1 MMMKLIIAI
10 VRPFTVEKIVNAFE
24 DIEGFPGMTVIDS
37 EGFGQRLRTSAYDA
51 LDPFKPNK
59 RIEVAASEEMVEA
72 IVAAI
77 RNNPQTGKK
86 GNAIITV
93 VPIKSFTLI

>member
-1 MMMKLIIAI
+1 MKLIIAI

-37 EGFGQRLRTSAYDA
+37 EGFGQRLQTSSYDA
-51 LDPFKPNK
+51 LDPFRPNK
-59 RIEVAASEEMVEA
+59 RIEVAANDEMVDS

-77 RNNPQTGKK
+77 KENAHTGKK
-86 GNAIITV
+86 GDGIIMV
-93 VPIKSFTLI
+93 LPVENSVLI